1 MGAEQHLQ
9 SLEKWTLN
17 RFLRIIPVSSEH
29 FAPTP
34 LDSGEPKRCGSE
46 PRIPADRCIQQQQHT
61 FVPYHKWLNT
71 FVFNAGPVR
80 RKGGFGPFATA
91 RIPQFGIRA
100 ENRDFPLPLN
110 RS

>member
-34 LDSGEPKRCGSE
+34 LDSGVQGKTPVSRNVAGQNPWFRLTDAFSSN
-46 PRIPADRCIQQQQHT
+46 ILS
-61 FVPYHKWLNT
+61 YHIIN
-71 FVFNAGPVR
+71 G
-80 RKGGFGPFATA
+80 
-91 RIPQFGIRA
+91 
-100 ENRDFPLPLN
+100 
-110 RS
+110 

>member
-34 LDSGEPKRCGSE
+34 LDSGVQGKTPVSRNVRVRTQGS
-46 PRIPADRCIQQQQHT
+46 
-61 FVPYHKWLNT
+61 
-71 FVFNAGPVR
+71 G
-80 RKGGFGPFATA
+80 
-91 RIPQFGIRA
+91 
-100 ENRDFPLPLN
+100 
-110 RS
+110 